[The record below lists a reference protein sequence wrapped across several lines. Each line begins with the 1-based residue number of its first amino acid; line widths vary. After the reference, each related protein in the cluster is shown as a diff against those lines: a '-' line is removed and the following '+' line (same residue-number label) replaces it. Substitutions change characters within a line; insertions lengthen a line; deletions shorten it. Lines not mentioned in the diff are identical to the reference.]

1 MHDWL
6 RYFVAVATHGTLTS
20 AAQHV
25 GISQPALTHALQRL
39 EASLDTKLFHRGGR
53 GAVLTA
59 SGKALL
65 PHAERA
71 IGALQA
77 GLRAVQEIEGLE
89 RGEVRIHAGAT
100 VCAYVLPAFIAAY
113 RKKHPTIRFTVNES
127 GTDAALLAVDRGDAD
142 FAMVVSRTGEAL
154 LVDRLVLI
162 RSPALKTN
170 PDEAPL
176 IAFHQGGSTRAASDR
191 AFPSREIAMEL
202 SGVGAVL
209 ANVEAG
215 VGVAL
220 VSSLAAQRGL
230 TRGTFVEIPMRAP
243 IERTLRLVHRGQSA
257 LSPAAIS
264 FRRMVLEARRKAN
277 ANAVVARTGRV

>member
-1 MHDWL
+1 MLDLL
-6 RYFVAVATHGTLTS
+6 RYFVAIATHGTLTS
-20 AAQHV
+20 AAHHS
-25 GISQPALTHALQRL
+25 GISQPALTTALHRL
-39 EASLDTKLFHRGGR
+39 EDALDTKLFVRGR
-53 GAVLTA
+53 QGAVLTA

-71 IGALQA
+71 LGAVQS

-89 RGEVRIHAGAT
+89 RGEIRIHAGAT

-113 RKKHPTIRFTVNES
+113 RKKHSAIRFTVSES

-154 LVDRLVLI
+154 MVDKLVLI
-162 RSPALKTN
+162 RSHALKS
-170 PDEAPL
+170 DAEQAPL
-176 IAFHQGGSTRAASDR
+176 IAFHEGGSTRAASDK
-191 AFPSREIAMEL
+191 AFPHKEIAMEL

-215 VGVAL
+215 IGVAL

-230 TRGTFVEIPMRAP
+230 ARGTFVEVPMRTP
-243 IERTLRLVHRGQSA
+243 IERTLRLVHRGPKA
-257 LSPAAIS
+257 LSPAAAS
-264 FRRMVLEARRKAN
+264 FRRMLLEARRKTN
-277 ANAVVARTGRV
+277 ANALPSAR